1 MLQVLWNLVDEKG
14 FAPVLCVSMSS
25 GCRRIEV
32 RCKRVGVTLLVELLL
47 TRIVKKPR
55 KGSGW
60 SIITG
65 QFFESH
71 S

>member
-1 MLQVLWNLVDEKG
+1 
-14 FAPVLCVSMSS
+14 
-25 GCRRIEV
+25 V

-60 SIITG
+60 SATQKLAYRVG
-65 QFFESH
+65 NAVT
-71 S
+71 